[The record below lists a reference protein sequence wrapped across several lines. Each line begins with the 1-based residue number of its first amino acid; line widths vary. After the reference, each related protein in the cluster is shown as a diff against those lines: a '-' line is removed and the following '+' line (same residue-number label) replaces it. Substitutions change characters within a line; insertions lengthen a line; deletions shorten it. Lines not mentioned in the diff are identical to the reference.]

1 MKKVYILLT
10 AVMLMLLSCAR
21 PFDSRYYYNQR
32 VDSSKGDNN
41 VDTTPETPPE
51 AVDPNEDPFLNGD
64 WNKPNYGGYDAS
76 KFDTW
81 LFKASFQANKL
92 PIYTFFNDDK
102 GRYWMPGGK
111 DWNNISADYYDGI
124 DGENYADSSV
134 MKSSITDLKVYKYK
148 GYNPLY
154 SSSGYLPGRIDRFNF
169 YAINGKAVV
178 VTLKQYLIA
187 VDTYS
192 KFIFAYGEITKVD
205 EVSVAGLIKEKVPM
219 GFEAIEKYAEKR
231 PFFEYDPIGYVKDD
245 GSVVLFEHYIQEFV
259 ASPTTY
265 EPKIHPEFTNMAEHN
280 EKGQGYSPYLPK
292 KDLESTTLDEIT
304 VSAKSLKNISVR
316 SKAGYLNWGSPTYP
330 DEVKLN
336 LGYFTYAISAVAYDT
351 NSTKKAESIEE
362 LYPNGV
368 TGTEAITL
376 DYNKLKI
383 DIDTSKT
390 FTYSKIFTI
399 KNIKENGAYIDLAS
413 TVYKYNTLKAA
424 IFGTYLDTDNFGEGG
439 SGVMSEIS
447 APILKLKY
455 DSKTE
460 AFIIDEKASI
470 IKNENT
476 AITINNYTKN
486 FQLKRGESKDITIT
500 YNWLKGNDT
509 SKGEE
514 FEITYTLSFKSVK

>member
-32 VDSSKGDNN
+32 VDSSKGDN

-205 EVSVAGLIKEKVPM
+205 EVSIAGLIKEKVPM

-316 SKAGYLNWGSPTYP
+316 SSDGKGKWGTIFPPFTY
-330 DEVKLN
+330 EIQN
-336 LGYFTYAISAVAYDT
+336 HGYFTYGIGAKVSSDANSQVEYLEDYYSGGVGLDT
-351 NSTKKAESIEE
+351 LKLSKEDLQINLNAEKSF
-362 LYPNGV
+362 
-368 TGTEAITL
+368 TGT
-376 DYNKLKI
+376 K
-383 DIDTSKT
+383 S
-390 FTYSKIFTI
+390 YSV
-399 KNIKENGAYIDLAS
+399 KNIKENETYIILS
-413 TVYKYNTLKAA
+413 SSIYKYNSLLNY
-424 IFGTYLDTDNFGEGG
+424 IDTDNLEENG
-439 SGVMSEIS
+439 SGIVATPN
-447 APILKLKY
+447 APKVKLKY
-455 DSKTE
+455 DVNKESFVINSYEET
-460 AFIIDEKASI
+460 
-470 IKNENT
+470 ENT
-476 AITINNYTKN
+476 TISFDKN
-486 FQLKRGESKDITIT
+486 FSIKLGESKDFTIR
-500 YNWLKGNDT
+500 YKYLKGNDT

>member
-102 GRYWMPGGK
+102 GRYWMTGGK
-111 DWNNISADYYDGI
+111 DWNDKPAYYYKGI
-124 DGENYADSSV
+124 DGENYADSSFV
-134 MKSSITDLKVYKYK
+134 TANITGLTVYKYK
-148 GYNPLY
+148 AENPLY
-154 SSSGYLPGRIDRFNF
+154 SSSGYLPGRINRFNF
-169 YAINGKAVV
+169 YSIDGKAAI

-192 KFIFAYGEITKVD
+192 KFIFAYGAITKVD
-205 EVSVAGLIKEKVPM
+205 TVFGGEKVPM

-292 KDLESTTLDEIT
+292 KDLESATLDEIT

-383 DIDTSKT
+383 DIASSKT
-390 FTYSKIFTI
+390 FTSSKIFTI

-424 IFGTYLDTDNFGEGG
+424 IFGTYLDTDNFGKGG

-447 APILKLKY
+447 APILRLKY
-455 DSKTE
+455 DSKAE
-460 AFIIDEKASI
+460 AFVIDEQTSI
-470 IKNENT
+470 MKNENT
-476 AITINNYTKN
+476 TITINNYPKG
-486 FQLKRGESKDITIT
+486 FQLKRGESKDITIK

-509 SKGEE
+509 IAGEE
-514 FEITYTLSFKSVK
+514 FEIIYTLSFKSLK

>member
-1 MKKVYILLT
+1 MKKLHILLV
-10 AVMLMLLSCAR
+10 AIMLMLIACAR
-21 PFDSRYYYNQR
+21 PFDSRYYYNKK
-32 VDSSKGDNN
+32 VDSSKGENI
-41 VDTTPETPPE
+41 DTTPETPPE

-64 WNKPNYGGYDAS
+64 WNKPNYGGYDAN

-81 LFKASFQANKL
+81 LFKASFQKDKL
-92 PIYTFFNDDK
+92 PIYTFFDDDK
-102 GRYWMPGGK
+102 GRAWLANGS
-111 DWNNISADYYDGI
+111 DWNNKPAYYYKGI
-124 DGENYADSSV
+124 DGENYADSSI
-134 MKSSITDLKVYKYK
+134 MKADITDLTVYKYK
-148 GYNPLY
+148 SENPLY

-169 YAINGKAVV
+169 YSINGKAAI

-192 KFIFAYGEITKVD
+192 KFIFAYGAITKV
-205 EVSVAGLIKEKVPM
+205 ESVFGGEKVPM

-231 PFFEYDPIGYVKDD
+231 PFFEYDPIGYVNSD
-245 GSVVLFEHYIQEFV
+245 GSVVLFEHYIKEFV

-265 EPKIHPEFTNMAEHN
+265 EPKIHLEFTNMAKHDS
-280 EKGQGYSPYLPK
+280 KGQGYSPYLPK
-292 KDLESTTLDEIT
+292 KDLESATLDEIT
-304 VSAKSLKNISVR
+304 VSAKSLKNISVK
-316 SKAGYLNWGSPTYP
+316 SKAGYLNWGTPTYP
-330 DEVKLN
+330 DDVILN
-336 LGYFTYAISAVAYDT
+336 FGYFTYAISAVAYDT

-368 TGTEAITL
+368 STTEATTL

-383 DIDTSKT
+383 DIASSKT
-390 FTYSKIFTI
+390 FTSSKIFTI

-424 IFGTYLDTDNFGEGG
+424 IFGTYLDTGNLGKGG
-439 SGVMSEIS
+439 SGIMSEIS

-455 DSKTE
+455 DSKAD
-460 AFIIDEKASI
+460 AFVIDEKASI

-486 FQLKRGESKDITIT
+486 FQLKIGESKDITIT

-514 FEITYTLSFKSVK
+514 FEITYTLSFKSIK

>member
-1 MKKVYILLT
+1 MKKLHILLV
-10 AVMLMLLSCAR
+10 AIMLMLIACAR

-81 LFKASFQANKL
+81 LFKASFQKDKL
-92 PIYTFFNDDK
+92 PIYTFFNDTQ

-111 DWNNISADYYDGI
+111 DWNDKPAYYYKGI
-124 DGENYADSSV
+124 DGENYADSSFV
-134 MKSSITDLKVYKYK
+134 TANITGLTVYKYK
-148 GYNPLY
+148 SENPLY

-169 YAINGKAVV
+169 YSIDGKAAI

-192 KFIFAYGEITKVD
+192 KFIFAYGKITKVD
-205 EVSVAGLIKEKVPM
+205 TVFGGEKVPM

-231 PFFEYDPIGYVKDD
+231 PFFEYDPIGYIKDD

-304 VSAKSLKNISVR
+304 VSAKSLKNISVKSR
-316 SKAGYLNWGSPTYP
+316 EYWAGIFGGDIQNNAW
-330 DEVKLN
+330 
-336 LGYFTYAISAVAYDT
+336 FTYTIGAVAYNNEIGSSGIQNIENLDPA
-351 NSTKKAESIEE
+351 STSI
-362 LYPNGV
+362 
-368 TGTEAITL
+368 TGAITL
-376 DYNKLKI
+376 DETKNI
-383 DIDTSKT
+383 AVGSQVNFSSQIVNA
-390 FTYSKIFTI
+390 I
-399 KNIKENGAYIDLAS
+399 KNIDKGATIELAS
-413 TVYKYNTLKAA
+413 RVDKYNKETGFADTAK
-424 IFGTYLDTDNFGEGG
+424 FGQRG
-439 SGVMSEIS
+439 SGNMAAIS

-455 DSKTE
+455 D
-460 AFIIDEKASI
+460 
-470 IKNENT
+470 
-476 AITINNYTKN
+476 INNQNFVIDTKN
-486 FQLKRGESKDITIT
+486 SVINNDSLSTSISYYTPDFTLKRGDTKDITIR
-500 YNWLKGNDT
+500 YKWMKGNDT

-514 FEITYTLSFKSVK
+514 FEITYTLSFKSIK